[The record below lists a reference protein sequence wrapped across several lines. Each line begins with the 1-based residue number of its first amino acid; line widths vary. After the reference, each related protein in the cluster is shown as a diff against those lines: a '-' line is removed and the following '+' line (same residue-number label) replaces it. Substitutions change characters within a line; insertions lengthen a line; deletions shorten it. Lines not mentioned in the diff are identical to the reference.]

1 MDRPESIAAPPTPTL
16 LAALLCDTA
25 AVDRRSGK
33 ESLLGICDPIMVSQ
47 CPAARVFSLYLRVTG
62 AEGAY
67 EFQVKVVHRRTAAVI
82 TRGRWHASVAD
93 PLKGSDYTV
102 DLPPLQLPE
111 AGRDEF
117 HRYANTQYLGN
128 VTLDACGFPTTGEKE
143 AA

>member
-1 MDRPESIAAPPTPTL
+1 MNSPESIAVPPKPTL
-16 LAALLCDTA
+16 LAAILCDTA
-25 AVDRRSGK
+25 AMDR
-33 ESLLGICDPIMVSQ
+33 
-47 CPAARVFSLYLRVTG
+47 
-62 AEGAY
+62 
-67 EFQVKVVHRRTAAVI
+67 FQAKVVHRRTEAVI
-82 TRGRWHASVAD
+82 AQGSWHASVAD

-128 VTLDACGFPTTGEKE
+128 ATLDACGFPTTGEKE

>member
-33 ESLLGICDPIMVSQ
+33 KGLLRICDTIMVSQ
-47 CPAARVFSLYLRVTG
+47 SPAARVFSLYLR
-62 AEGAY
+62 
-67 EFQVKVVHRRTAAVI
+67 I
-82 TRGRWHASVAD
+82 IRGRRDIRISGQGRASTNRSGHRPGQWHASVAD

-117 HRYANTQYLGN
+117 HLYANTQCLGN
-128 VTLDACGFPTTGEKE
+128 ATLDACGFPTTGEKE

>member
-117 HRYANTQYLGN
+117 HLYATTQCLGN
-128 VTLDACGFPTTGEKE
+128 ATLDACGFPTTGEKE